1 MYKKIKIYYIILFF
15 PLLGLFSCSTTKHVP
30 EGEHLLK
37 KYKITTK
44 DKDIEK
50 REIRKYIQQKPNR
63 RILGLK
69 IPLALYSLSNPD
81 KNKGLN
87 KLLKN
92 AGEEPVIWDRYLTE
106 ESRQQVSNY
115 LDKRGYYDADIS
127 DTVVY
132 NGKKATVKYNID
144 LNEPYI
150 IDQVEYEVRDSSLR
164 PFLFSDTSKLPVR
177 EGEVFS
183 VELLQQERN
192 MIEEILRNK
201 GFYRF
206 SKDFVNFIAD
216 TLGKKNLVDLKV
228 EVNEYMTKQSDDE
241 FITSPHKRYKID
253 SIYVYPDYNPQEAI
267 AGRQAYMKDLDTTMY
282 NGLAFIYNQD
292 PGVDFDIVS
301 QSNYLKNNQWYS
313 QEDVNSTYEQLN
325 ALRLF
330 RIINI
335 KFEETENMQD
345 SSISELDC
353 YVYLQKFKLQSYTIE
368 LEGTNSSGNMGGGGN
383 LVYSHRSLF
392 GGAEQ
397 FQSKFTG
404 AFEIL
409 DQDKFSRIDNTVR
422 LGTEVSIDF
431 PKFILP
437 YIKSEQFVKKYHP
450 QTSLSALYN
459 YQERPDY
466 TRTLANL
473 SFGYHWQN
481 GKDLTHYINPVE
493 LNILRLPYLSDNFK
507 RNLGEVY
514 LRSSYDDY
522 FLSVTSYSMIFNN
535 QNPERS
541 EDFQYFRLN
550 TELGGNLL
558 SGVNNLLDANKT
570 KGYYELFG
578 IRYAQFFKIDLELRH
593 YEIFNEEN
601 RFIYR
606 FFIGG
611 GFPYGNSTALPF
623 VKQYFSGG
631 ANSLRAW
638 NVRALGPGSYTPKR
652 DFVGFPN
659 LTADFKFEANW
670 EYRFDMFWMLEGAF
684 FVDAGNIWSLNK
696 GDTRKGAVLKADEFL
711 NEIAIGTGFGLR
723 FDLSFSVLRLDLG
736 VKLKDPVYEKGN
748 RWLPGNRQI
757 NRDAISW
764 NIAIGYPF

>member
-1 MYKKIKIYYIILFF
+1 MYRKIKVYYIILFF

-30 EGEHLLK
+30 DDEHLLK
-37 KYKITTK
+37 NYKIETE

-50 REIRKYIQQKPNR
+50 REIRKYVQQKPNR

-69 IPLALYSLSNPD
+69 IPLALYSLSNPG
-81 KNKGLN
+81 KEEGLN
-87 KLLKN
+87 KFLKKT
-92 AGEEPVIWDRYLTE
+92 GEEPVVLDTYLIKET
-106 ESRQQVSNY
+106 RDQISNY
-115 LDKRGYYDADIS
+115 LEKKGYYSASVS

-132 NGKKATVKYNID
+132 NGQKATVKYDID
-144 LNEPYI
+144 LNEPYV

-164 PFLFSDTSKLPVR
+164 SYLLPDTSRLPINR
-177 EGEVFS
+177 GDVFS

-192 MIEEILRNK
+192 MIEDILRNK

-216 TLGKKNLVDLKV
+216 TLGEKNRVDLKV
-228 EVNEYMTKQSDDE
+228 EVSKYMIQEGDGE
-241 FITSPHKRYKID
+241 FRRMPHKRYKID
-253 SIYVYPDYNPQEAI
+253 SIYVFPAYNPQEAI
-267 AGRQAYMKDLDTTMY
+267 AEKQEYLKNRDTTMY
-282 NGLAFIYNQD
+282 NGLTFIYNRQ
-292 PGVDFDIVS
+292 PTFDLDIIS
-301 QSNYLKNNQWYS
+301 QSNYIKRGQWYN
-313 QEDVNSTYEQLN
+313 QEDVDRTYDRLNS
-325 ALRLF
+325 LRLF
-330 RIINI
+330 RIINV
-335 KFEETENMQD
+335 KFEESGLGSD
-345 SSISELDC
+345 STIRELNAF
-353 YVYLQKFKLQSYTIE
+353 VYLQKFKLQSYTIE
-368 LEGTNSSGNMGGGGN
+368 LEGTNSSGNIGGGGN
-383 LVYSHRSLF
+383 LVYSHKSLF

-409 DQDKFSRIDNTVR
+409 DREKFNRIDNTVR

-431 PKFILP
+431 PEFLLP
-437 YIKSEQFVKKYHP
+437 FVRSEQFVKKYQP
-450 QTSLSALYN
+450 QTSLSGLYN

-473 SFGYHWQN
+473 SFGYHWRN
-481 GKDLTHYINPVE
+481 RKNLTHYINPIE
-493 LNILRLPYLSDNFK
+493 LNILQLPYLSDKFK
-507 RNLGEVY
+507 RDLDEVY
-514 LRSSYDDY
+514 LRSSYDDH
-522 FLSVTSYSMIFNN
+522 FLSVTSYSMIYNN
-535 QNPERS
+535 QNVQRTN
-541 EDFQYFRLN
+541 DFQYFRLN
-550 TELGGNLL
+550 AELGGNLL
-558 SGVNNLLDANKT
+558 SGFSQVFDARKVEDH
-570 KGYYELFG
+570 YEIFG
-578 IRYAQFFKIDLELRH
+578 IRYAQFFKTDLEFRH

-623 VKQYFSGG
+623 IKQYFSGG

-638 NVRALGPGSYTPKR
+638 NVRALGPGSYTPKI
-652 DFVGFPN
+652 DFRGYPN

-684 FVDAGNIWSLNK
+684 FLDAGNIWSLNK
-696 GDTRKGAVLKADEFL
+696 NDDRKGALLESDEFL

-723 FDLSFSVLRLDLG
+723 LDLSFSVFRLDLG
-736 VKLKDPVYEKGN
+736 VKLKDPAYEKGN

-757 NRDAISW
+757 SGETVSW

>member
-1 MYKKIKIYYIILFF
+1 MLFR
-15 PLLGLFSCSTTKHVP
+15 S
-30 EGEHLLK
+30 
-37 KYKITTK
+37 
-44 DKDIEK
+44 
-50 REIRKYIQQKPNR
+50 
-63 RILGLK
+63 
-69 IPLALYSLSNPD
+69 
-81 KNKGLN
+81 
-87 KLLKN
+87 
-92 AGEEPVIWDRYLTE
+92 
-106 ESRQQVSNY
+106 
-115 LDKRGYYDADIS
+115 
-127 DTVVY
+127 
-132 NGKKATVKYNID
+132 
-144 LNEPYI
+144 
-150 IDQVEYEVRDSSLR
+150 VRDSSLR

-335 KFEETENMQD
+335 KFEETGNMQD
-345 SSISELDC
+345 SSVSELDC

-481 GKDLTHYINPVE
+481 GKDLTHYINPVD
-493 LNILRLPYLSDNFK
+493 RKS
-507 RNLGEVY
+507 
-514 LRSSYDDY
+514 
-522 FLSVTSYSMIFNN
+522 T
-535 QNPERS
+535 
-541 EDFQYFRLN
+541 RLN
-550 TELGGNLL
+550 
-558 SGVNNLLDANKT
+558 SS
-570 KGYYELFG
+570 
-578 IRYAQFFKIDLELRH
+578 H
-593 YEIFNEEN
+593 Y
-601 RFIYR
+601 
-606 FFIGG
+606 
-611 GFPYGNSTALPF
+611 S
-623 VKQYFSGG
+623 
-631 ANSLRAW
+631 
-638 NVRALGPGSYTPKR
+638 
-652 DFVGFPN
+652 
-659 LTADFKFEANW
+659 
-670 EYRFDMFWMLEGAF
+670 
-684 FVDAGNIWSLNK
+684 
-696 GDTRKGAVLKADEFL
+696 
-711 NEIAIGTGFGLR
+711 
-723 FDLSFSVLRLDLG
+723 
-736 VKLKDPVYEKGN
+736 
-748 RWLPGNRQI
+748 
-757 NRDAISW
+757 
-764 NIAIGYPF
+764 

>member
-1 MYKKIKIYYIILFF
+1 MYRKIKVYYIILFF

-30 EGEHLLK
+30 DDEHLLK
-37 KYKITTK
+37 NYKIETE

-50 REIRKYIQQKPNR
+50 REIRKYVQQKPNR

-69 IPLALYSLSNPD
+69 IPLALYSLSNPG
-81 KNKGLN
+81 KEEGLN
-87 KLLKN
+87 KFLKKT
-92 AGEEPVIWDRYLTE
+92 GEEPVVLDTYLIKET
-106 ESRQQVSNY
+106 RDQISNY
-115 LDKRGYYDADIS
+115 LEKKGYYSASVS

-132 NGKKATVKYNID
+132 NGQKATVKYDID
-144 LNEPYI
+144 LNEPYV

-164 PFLFSDTSKLPVR
+164 SYLLPDTSTLPISR
-177 EGEVFS
+177 GDVFS

-192 MIEEILRNK
+192 MIEDILRNK

-216 TLGKKNLVDLKV
+216 TLGEKNRVDLKV
-228 EVNEYMTKQSDDE
+228 EVSKYMIQEGDGE
-241 FITSPHKRYKID
+241 FRRMPHKRYKID
-253 SIYVYPDYNPQEAI
+253 SIYVFPAYNPQEAI
-267 AGRQAYMKDLDTTMY
+267 AEKQEYLKNRDTTMY
-282 NGLAFIYNQD
+282 NGLTFIYNRQ
-292 PGVDFDIVS
+292 PTFDLDIIS
-301 QSNYLKNNQWYS
+301 QSNYIKRGQWYN
-313 QEDVNSTYEQLN
+313 QEDVDRTYDRLNS
-325 ALRLF
+325 LRLF
-330 RIINI
+330 RIINV
-335 KFEETENMQD
+335 KFEESGLGSD
-345 SSISELDC
+345 STIRELNAF
-353 YVYLQKFKLQSYTIE
+353 VYLQKFKLQSYTIE
-368 LEGTNSSGNMGGGGN
+368 LEGTNSSGNIGGGGN
-383 LVYSHRSLF
+383 LVYSHKSLF

-409 DQDKFSRIDNTVR
+409 DREKFNRIDNTVR

-431 PKFILP
+431 PEFLLP
-437 YIKSEQFVKKYHP
+437 FVRSEQFVKKYQP
-450 QTSLSALYN
+450 QTSLSGLYN

-473 SFGYHWQN
+473 SFGYHWRN
-481 GKDLTHYINPVE
+481 RKNLTHYINPIE
-493 LNILRLPYLSDNFK
+493 LNILQLPYLSDKFK
-507 RNLGEVY
+507 RDLDEVY
-514 LRSSYDDY
+514 LRSSYDDH
-522 FLSVTSYSMIFNN
+522 FLSVTSYSMIYNN
-535 QNPERS
+535 QNVQRTN
-541 EDFQYFRLN
+541 DFQYFRLN
-550 TELGGNLL
+550 AELGGNLL
-558 SGVNNLLDANKT
+558 SGFSQVFDARKVEDH
-570 KGYYELFG
+570 YEIFG
-578 IRYAQFFKIDLELRH
+578 IRYAQFFKTDLEFRH

-623 VKQYFSGG
+623 IKQYFSGG

-638 NVRALGPGSYTPKR
+638 NVRALGPGSYTPKI
-652 DFVGFPN
+652 DFRGYPN

-684 FVDAGNIWSLNK
+684 FLDAGNIWSLNK
-696 GDTRKGAVLKADEFL
+696 NDDRKGALLESDEFL

-723 FDLSFSVLRLDLG
+723 LDLSFSVFRLDLG
-736 VKLKDPVYEKGN
+736 VKLKDPAYEKGN

-757 NRDAISW
+757 SGETVSW